1 MSPLADD
8 SSCISSRSR
17 HSVPAAASYRKVEQH
32 AESTPVADAA
42 KASTENR
49 WLSLDSLGII
59 ASVICIIHCL
69 TLPLLVSVLP
79 LVGGQFLE
87 SDFTHEL
94 LAGFVVV
101 FAVASLLP
109 GYMKSFDSTILFGLC
124 SGLGLVLFATFLSE
138 PMLGPSWELPLIS
151 IGNLIVVFTHLRNRK
166 QSHVNC
172 NH

>member
-1 MSPLADD
+1 MSPLTDD

-17 HSVPAAASYRKVEQH
+17 HSAPAASLFRKVKQH
-32 AESTPVADAA
+32 AESITVAAA
-42 KASTENR
+42 KAKTGTS
-49 WLSLDSLGII
+49 WVSLDSLGII
-59 ASVICIIHCL
+59 ASVICVIHCL
-69 TLPLLVSVLP
+69 TLPLLVSVMP
-79 LVGGQFLE
+79 LVGAQFLE

-94 LAGFVVV
+94 LAGFVVI